1 MVSTR
6 RLLRSNGPALAIA
19 GVTAFIFWPAVSFD
33 WLRYWDDGAHL
44 IWNEGY
50 KGLSPT
56 HLSWMS
62 RPFIGQWMPLT
73 WLSWAID
80 FKLWGLDPSA
90 YHRTNVLLHA
100 LNAGLLF
107 LVARRLLHSTWGALA
122 AALLWA
128 LHPMRVESVAWV
140 NERRDVLSGLFYLLA
155 ILTYLKGVMPHFPGT
170 ESTREH
176 PDTGG
181 RIRLTNTR
189 WLVVSVICF
198 ALAVLSKALAV
209 SLPIVLLL
217 LDYYPLRRRAFLEKL
232 PYVAISVVGTVMAF
246 AAILPMQVVAPLE
259 WISLDDRLLLTAYSL
274 WFYPLTTLWPS
285 GLSPMYEL
293 TFLPRW
299 TEWRYLGAVLGVGI
313 CSAIAIRGRRRWP
326 AWSVAWAA
334 YVVTVL
340 PVSGLFQNG
349 YQLVALRYGY
359 LATLPLILLVGAGAD
374 GLWRRPW
381 WPARLLPG
389 AAGGAL
395 GVLAML
401 TTAFLPVYRTDTVL
415 WTRAIEYDPGCV
427 MCANY
432 LVHGGD
438 LRVALTVLAGVVAAH
453 PEIQEQRFQLGMVAY
468 IRARG
473 PEGEAHFREY
483 LRLAE
488 ARAPGYIRRIEVE
501 RQQHMAMAR
510 SVLTGRRPDGRIFDG
525 ELRGFERVR

>member
-1 MVSTR
+1 MKW
-6 RLLRSNGPALAIA
+6 ALATGVA
-19 GVTAFIFWPAVSFD
+19 AVTAWLFWPAVGYD

-44 IWNEGY
+44 IWNESY

-56 HLSWMS
+56 HLWWMLH
-62 RPFIGQWMPLT
+62 PFIGQWMPLT

-80 FKLWGLDPSA
+80 FKLWGLDPAA

-107 LVARRLLHSTWGALA
+107 LVARRLLGSTIGATV

-128 LHPMRVESVAWV
+128 VHPMRVESVAWI

-155 ILTYLKGVMPHFPGT
+155 VLFYLKRVDVPH
-170 ESTREH
+170 R
-176 PDTGG
+176 
-181 RIRLTNTR
+181 R
-189 WLVVSVICF
+189 WLVLSVGCF

-299 TEWRYLGAVLGVGI
+299 TEWRYLSAVLGVGI
-313 CSAIAIRGRRRWP
+313 CSVLAIRGRRRWP

-381 WPARLLPG
+381 WPARLLPV

-415 WTRAIEYDPGCV
+415 WTRAIEYDPACV